1 MNAAG
6 YSTCFLFELHRRDSR
21 GITDGEPGFLVL
33 INFDSLVQVERDNEE
48 VYQLSGSVYPS
59 YF

>member
-6 YSTCFLFELHRRDSR
+6 YSTYFLFELHHRDSR